1 MEARRFQTPCATPL
15 EECNQTSNAVTLQVS
30 ANDVRRIVRAL
41 EETSVRLGNSP
52 SGSRLASS
60 YIRLA
65 GLVRRQAA
73 SNPPIEFAG

>member
-1 MEARRFQTPCATPL
+1 MEAHRFQTPCVTPL
-15 EECNQTSNAVTLQVS
+15 EDGWDQGCAAVTLQVTAS
-30 ANDVRRIVRAL
+30 DARRIVRAL

-65 GLVRRQAA
+65 GTVRRQAE
-73 SNPPIEFAG
+73 SPPVGLAR